1 MTSNLNCDDQSM
13 SELMAVM
20 EQDTKAG
27 IQQAS
32 KILVNYPDDARVHF
46 LQGSLLIET
55 GDLIGAHNALKRA
68 VEIAPDFAIARF
80 QLGFFQLTSG
90 ESNEALKTWARLDML
105 PDDHYLSLFVV
116 GLRHLIRDEIADSIR
131 CLEEGIS
138 VNQEIL
144 PLNNDMRLLV
154 QEIRPL
160 LKADGEEGGTDAQE
174 LDEAEEV
181 SATSFILNQF
191 KDQKRH

>member
-1 MTSNLNCDDQSM
+1 MTSNLNCDDQTM

-116 GLRHLIRDEIADSIR
+116 GLRHLIRLSLIHI
-131 CLEEGIS
+131 
-138 VNQEIL
+138 
-144 PLNNDMRLLV
+144 
-154 QEIRPL
+154 
-160 LKADGEEGGTDAQE
+160 
-174 LDEAEEV
+174 
-181 SATSFILNQF
+181 
-191 KDQKRH
+191 